1 VTISD
6 TRSRRPVITV
16 LVVCQS
22 SIGLI
27 FGGIGLFLPL
37 IRTDLGLSFTQAGTL
52 AAASNLTYALMQVP
66 SGYLADRFTPR
77 RLFMIGLLGMNLL
90 AMLFAVLDSYPLLL
104 IDQALA
110 GFFRA
115 LVFTPG
121 MLLMTGLF
129 PPGRRATAMGL
140 YVVGGFSSN
149 ILLSA
154 IGPLLVGPLGWRTL
168 FLLFAGFGLLSL
180 VLYRFLA
187 GPAPLRKPSSAVRF
201 TELPNLVR
209 QRIVQ
214 LTGVIQFTR
223 LAVAQ
228 GFTFWLPTYLVV
240 DRGQSLATAGL
251 VAAVAAAISAPVN
264 YLGGYLSDR
273 LNRPL
278 LVIGGSLTLLTLGLT
293 LLTYV
298 PGMLGVLG
306 VVALISLAIQVY
318 FGPLFA
324 LPLQVLGDRNAGLI
338 SGFGNFC
345 ANLGSFAFVYALGAV
360 KDATGSFRAGF
371 LSLAALCLVAL
382 LATYLTRPLL
392 PPPSPTLPPPSPER

>member
-1 VTISD
+1 MTISD
-6 TRSRRPVITV
+6 TRPRRPVIT
-16 LVVCQS
+16 LLIVCQS
-22 SIGLI
+22 TIGLI
-27 FGGIGLFLPL
+27 FGGIALFLPL
-37 IRTDLGLSFTQAGTL
+37 IRTDLGLTFTDAGTL
-52 AAASNLTYALMQVP
+52 AAASSLTYALMQVP

-77 RLFMIGLLGMNLL
+77 RLFLIGLLGTNLL
-90 AMLFAVLDSYPLLL
+90 AALFAVLESYPLLL

-110 GFFRA
+110 GIFRA

-121 MLLMTGLF
+121 MLLMTELF
-129 PPGRRATAMGL
+129 PRGRRATAMGL

-154 IGPLLVGPLGWRTL
+154 VGPILVGPLGWRPL
-168 FLLFAGFGLLSL
+168 FLLFAGFGLLAL
-180 VLYRFLA
+180 ALYRYAA
-187 GPAPLRKPSSAVRF
+187 GPAAPRAQSAPIRF
-201 TELPNLVR
+201 GELPGLLR
-209 QRIVQ
+209 HRIIQ

-240 DRGQSLATAGL
+240 DRGQSLAAAGL
-251 VAAVAAAISAPVN
+251 VAAVASAISAPVN

-273 LNRPL
+273 INRPL
-278 LVIGGSLTLLTLGLT
+278 LVIGGSLAVLTAGLL
-293 LLTYV
+293 LLPHV

-306 VVALISLAIQVY
+306 AVALISMAIQVY

-345 ANLGSFAFVYALGAV
+345 ANLGSFVFVYALGAV
-360 KDATGSFRAGF
+360 KDTTGSFGAGF
-371 LSLAALCLVAL
+371 VSLAALCVVAL
-382 LATYLTRPLL
+382 AATWLTRPLL
-392 PPPSPTLPPPSPER
+392 LRKPA

>member
-1 VTISD
+1 MTLTD
-6 TRSRRPVITV
+6 TARRRPLITL

-22 SIGLI
+22 TIGLI

-37 IRTDLGLSFTQAGTL
+37 IRTDLGLSFTEAGTL

-77 RLFMIGLLGMNLL
+77 RLFLIGLLGLNVLS
-90 AMLFAVLDSYPLLL
+90 ALFAVLDTYPLLL

-121 MLLMTGLF
+121 MLLMTRLF

-149 ILLSA
+149 VLLSA
-154 IGPLLVGPLGWRTL
+154 VGPLGWRLL
-168 FLLFAGFGLLSL
+168 FLLFSGFGLLAL
-180 VLYRFLA
+180 ALYRFLA
-187 GPAPLRKPSSAVRF
+187 GPAPRREPGDPVRF
-201 TELPNLVR
+201 ADLPGLIR
-209 QRIVQ
+209 QRIIQ

-251 VAAVAAAISAPVN
+251 VAALASAISAPVN

-273 LNRPL
+273 INRPL
-278 LVIGGSLTLLTLGLT
+278 LVIGGSLTVLTAGLT

-306 VVALISLAIQVY
+306 VVALISMAIQVY

-324 LPLQVLGDRNAGLI
+324 LPLQVLGSSGAGLI

-371 LSLAALCLVAL
+371 LSLAALCVVAL
-382 LATYLTRPLL
+382 IATRLTRPLL
-392 PPPSPTLPPPSPER
+392 RRAG

>member
-1 VTISD
+1 M
-6 TRSRRPVITV
+6 ITL

-27 FGGIGLFLPL
+27 FGGIALFLPL
-37 IRTDLGLSFTQAGTL
+37 IRTDLGLTFTDAGTL
-52 AAASNLTYALMQVP
+52 AAASSLTYALMQVP

-77 RLFMIGLLGMNLL
+77 RLFLIGLLGTNVM
-90 AMLFAVLDSYPLLL
+90 AALFAVLESFPLLL

-121 MLLMTGLF
+121 MLLMTELF

-154 IGPLLVGPLGWRTL
+154 IGPVLVGPLGWRPL
-168 FLLFAGFGLLSL
+168 FLMFAVFGLLAL
-180 VLYRFLA
+180 ALYRHLA
-187 GPAPLRKPSSAVRF
+187 GPPVPRAATTPIRF
-201 TELPNLVR
+201 AELPGLLR
-209 QRIVQ
+209 SRIIQ

-240 DRGQSLATAGL
+240 DRGQSLAAAGL
-251 VAAVAAAISAPVN
+251 VAAAASAISAPVN

-273 LNRPL
+273 INRPL
-278 LVIGGSLTLLTLGLT
+278 LVIAGSLAALTVGLT
-293 LLTYV
+293 LLPYM

-306 VVALISLAIQVY
+306 AVALISMAIQIY

-345 ANLGSFAFVYALGAV
+345 ANLGSFTFVYALGAV
-360 KDATGSFRAGF
+360 KDATGSFGAGF
-371 LSLAALCLVAL
+371 VSLAALCVVAL
-382 LATYLTRPLL
+382 IATWLIRPLL
-392 PPPSPTLPPPSPER
+392 RQQP

>member
-1 VTISD
+1 MTISD
-6 TRSRRPVITV
+6 TRPRRPVIT
-16 LVVCQS
+16 LLIVCQS
-22 SIGLI
+22 TIGLI
-27 FGGIGLFLPL
+27 FGGIALFLPL
-37 IRTDLGLSFTQAGTL
+37 IRADLGLTFTDAGTL
-52 AAASNLTYALMQVP
+52 AAASSLTYALMQVP

-77 RLFMIGLLGMNLL
+77 RLFLIGLLGTNLL
-90 AMLFAVLDSYPLLL
+90 AALFAMLESFPLLL

-110 GFFRA
+110 GVFRA

-121 MLLMTGLF
+121 MLLMTELF

-154 IGPLLVGPLGWRTL
+154 VGPILVGPLGWRPL
-168 FLLFAGFGLLSL
+168 FLLFAVFGLLVL
-180 VLYRFLA
+180 ALYRHLA
-187 GPAPLRKPSSAVRF
+187 GPAIPRPETTPVRF
-201 TELPNLVR
+201 AELPGLLR
-209 QRIVQ
+209 FRIIQ
-214 LTGVIQFTR
+214 LTGVVQFTR

-240 DRGQSLATAGL
+240 DRGQSLAAAGL
-251 VAAVAAAISAPVN
+251 VAAVASAISAPVN

-273 LNRPL
+273 IDRPL
-278 LVIGGSLTLLTLGLT
+278 LVIGGSLAVLTVGLALLPH
-293 LLTYV
+293 V
-298 PGMLGVLG
+298 PGMAGVLG
-306 VVALISLAIQVY
+306 AVALISMAIQVY

-371 LSLAALCLVAL
+371 LSLAALCVVALVATWL
-382 LATYLTRPLL
+382 IRPLL
-392 PPPSPTLPPPSPER
+392 RRPS

>member
-1 VTISD
+1 MTD
-6 TRSRRPVITV
+6 TARRRPLITL

-22 SIGLI
+22 TIGLI

-37 IRTDLGLSFTQAGTL
+37 IRTDLDLSFTEAGTL

-77 RLFMIGLLGMNLL
+77 RLFLAGLLGLNVLS
-90 AMLFAVLDSYPLLL
+90 ALFAVLDAYPLLL

-121 MLLMTGLF
+121 MLLMTQLF

-149 ILLSA
+149 VLLSA
-154 IGPLLVGPLGWRTL
+154 VGPLLVGPLGWRPL
-168 FLLFAGFGLLSL
+168 FLLFSGFGLLAL
-180 VLYRFLA
+180 LLYRFLA
-187 GPAPLRKPSSAVRF
+187 GAAPRREPGDPVRF
-201 TELPNLVR
+201 AELPGLIR

-240 DRGQSLATAGL
+240 DRGQPLATAGL
-251 VAAVAAAISAPVN
+251 VAALASAISAPVN

-273 LNRPL
+273 INRPL
-278 LVIGGSLTLLTLGLT
+278 LVIGGSLAVLTAGLT

-306 VVALISLAIQVY
+306 VVALISMAIQVY

-324 LPLQVLGDRNAGLI
+324 LPLQVLGSRSAGLI

-371 LSLAALCLVAL
+371 LSLAALCVVALVA
-382 LATYLTRPLL
+382 TRLTRPLL
-392 PPPSPTLPPPSPER
+392 RGAG

>member
-1 VTISD
+1 MTISD
-6 TRSRRPVITV
+6 TRARRPVITV

-37 IRTDLGLSFTQAGTL
+37 IRTDLGLTFTQAGTL

-77 RLFMIGLLGMNLL
+77 RLFMIGLFGMNLL
-90 AMLFAVLDSYPLLL
+90 AVLFAVLDSYPLLL

-121 MLLMTGLF
+121 MLLMTAQF

-154 IGPLLVGPLGWRTL
+154 VGPLLVGPLGWRLL
-168 FLLFAGFGLLSL
+168 FALFAGFGLLSL
-180 VLYRFLA
+180 GLYRFLA
-187 GPAPLRKPSSAVRF
+187 GPASVKPTSPAVRF
-201 TELPNLVR
+201 TALPRLIR
-209 QRIVQ
+209 KRIVQ

-251 VAAVAAAISAPVN
+251 VAAVASAISAPVN

-273 LNRPL
+273 INRPL
-278 LVIGGSLTLLTLGLT
+278 LVIGGSLTVLTAGLA

-298 PGMLGVLG
+298 PGMLGVIA
-306 VVALISLAIQVY
+306 VVALMSLAIQVY

-360 KDATGSFRAGF
+360 KDATGSFRAGY
-371 LSLAALCLVAL
+371 LSLAALCLLAL
-382 LATYLTRPLL
+382 LATRLIRPLL
-392 PPPSPTLPPPSPER
+392 HPSPQPPA